1 MIKIAPSLLSADFSK
16 LAEELKDIEKAGA
29 DLVHLDIM
37 DGHFV
42 PNLTFGAPIIKA
54 LRAHTQLVFD
64 AHLMVY
70 NPENYIDVLAES
82 GVEMLSFHVEVA
94 PHADRIIHMIKDK
107 GIKAGIVLNPG
118 TPIQHIECLLPIIDY
133 VLIMS
138 ANPGFGGQKFITYT
152 LDKISAL
159 RQLIM
164 ENNLSCLIEV
174 DGGVN
179 SQNVKEIIKAGADI
193 LVAGSAVFGQK
204 DRKAAIDALR

>member
-94 PHADRIIHMIKDK
+94 PHADRII
-107 GIKAGIVLNPG
+107 
-118 TPIQHIECLLPIIDY
+118 
-133 VLIMS
+133 
-138 ANPGFGGQKFITYT
+138 
-152 LDKISAL
+152 
-159 RQLIM
+159 
-164 ENNLSCLIEV
+164 
-174 DGGVN
+174 
-179 SQNVKEIIKAGADI
+179 
-193 LVAGSAVFGQK
+193 
-204 DRKAAIDALR
+204 

>member
-94 PHADRIIHMIKDK
+94 PHADRIIRMIKDK

-118 TPIQHIECLLPIIDY
+118 TPIQHIECLLPIID
-133 VLIMS
+133 
-138 ANPGFGGQKFITYT
+138 
-152 LDKISAL
+152 
-159 RQLIM
+159 
-164 ENNLSCLIEV
+164 
-174 DGGVN
+174 
-179 SQNVKEIIKAGADI
+179 
-193 LVAGSAVFGQK
+193 
-204 DRKAAIDALR
+204 